1 MPKDPVCGM
10 EVSPSKAAGSTK
22 YKGKTYYFC
31 SPACKKKFDA
41 DPARFLRPEP
51 QAPPTREAK
60 GVRKEAATAV
70 LDLPVEGM
78 TCSSCALTI
87 KKGLGA
93 LPGVGEAE
101 VSFADERAAIEYDP
115 TALSPH
121 HIIKAI
127 EKLGYYPRI
136 ERVVLPIEGM
146 TCATCAQKI
155 EKALRSL
162 EGVIKASVNLAA
174 EEAVVEYSPLKVS
187 LTDLKRAVASA
198 GAYRVVEVKEEPL
211 REAYYLSLKRRFV
224 ISALLTVLIFIG
236 SLHRFFPLIRT
247 ISPTYIYYAL
257 FVLTTP
263 VLFWVGSTFL
273 RGAWVALKHRSA
285 DMNTLVAVGTT
296 AAYLYSTAGTFYPSL
311 FARGGLELHVY
322 YDTAAAI
329 ITLILLGKLLES
341 RAKARASQAIRKLMD
356 LQVKTARVRRGDKEV
371 DIPVEEVQIGDLVVV
386 RPGEKV
392 PVDGMVREGSS
403 AVDESMLTGESIPVE
418 KKPGD
423 EVIGATINKT
433 GSFVFETTKV
443 GKETFLAQVIK
454 LVREAQGSKAP
465 IQRLADRIAGI
476 FVPAVVLIAVITFSV
491 WYFLGPVPSLT
502 YALLNFVA
510 VLIIACPC
518 ALGLATPTAI
528 MVGTGK
534 GAEYGILIK
543 GGESLE
549 IAHKLNTIIFD
560 KTGTLTIGKPMVTD
574 IIPADSLSSGELL
587 KLAATAEKGS
597 EHPLGRAIIER
608 AEQEGIELGVYEEF
622 QAIPGKGI
630 RVRLNGKE
638 VLVGNLKL
646 MEEEGIDLKG
656 AEGQARE
663 LAQLGK
669 TPMFVSL
676 NHRIAGIIAIADTL
690 KENAPAVA
698 RQLIKGMGL
707 EVVMLSGDNS
717 RTATAIARQ
726 AGIQQVLAEVLPGD
740 KAKEVQRLQ
749 RKGKMVAMVGDGI
762 NDAPALAQADVG
774 IALGSGTDVA
784 VESSDI
790 TLIGDNLQGV
800 PSAIQLSKKTM
811 RTIKQNLF
819 WAFAYNTLGIPIA
832 AGILYPWW
840 GILLNPMVAAAAMA
854 FSSVSVVSNSLRLR
868 RFQPRMSDES

>member
-1 MPKDPVCGM
+1 MPRDPVCGM
-10 EVSPSKAAGSTK
+10 EVSPSQAAGSSK

-31 SPACKKKFDA
+31 SPSCKKKFDA
-41 DPARFLRPEP
+41 DPTRFLRPKP
-51 QAPPTREAK
+51 QAPAIREAK
-60 GVRKEAATAV
+60 EVKKERASAV
-70 LDLPVEGM
+70 LDLPVQGM

-87 KKGLGA
+87 KKGLSS
-93 LPGVGEAE
+93 LPGVSDAE
-101 VSFADERAAIEYDP
+101 VKFADERAAIKYDP
-115 TALSPH
+115 AALSPH

-162 EGVIKASVNLAA
+162 DGVIKASVSLAA
-174 EEAVVEYSPLKVS
+174 EEAVVEYTPLKVS

-198 GAYRVVEVKEEPL
+198 GAYRVVELKEEPL
-211 REAYYLSLKRRFV
+211 REAYYLRLKRRFV
-224 ISALLTVLIFIG
+224 ISAVLAGLIFIG
-236 SLHRFFPLIRT
+236 SMHRFFPLISA

-257 FVLTTP
+257 FALTTP
-263 VLFWVGSTFL
+263 VLLWAGFPFL

-285 DMNTLVAVGTT
+285 DMNTLVAVGTSS
-296 AAYLYSTAGTFYPSL
+296 AYLYSAIATFYPSL
-311 FARGGLELHVY
+311 FTRGGLELHVY
-322 YDTAAAI
+322 YDTAAVI

-356 LQVKTARVRRGDKEV
+356 LQVKTARVRRGDKEI
-371 DIPVEEVQIGDLVVV
+371 DIPIEEVQIGYLVVV
-386 RPGEKV
+386 RPGERV
-392 PVDGMVREGSS
+392 PVDGIIKKGSS
-403 AVDESMLTGESIPVE
+403 AVDESMLTGESLPVD
-418 KKPGD
+418 KSPGD

-443 GKETFLAQVIK
+443 GRETFLAQVIK

-476 FVPAVVLIAVITFSV
+476 FVPAVVLTAVITFTI
-491 WYFLGPVPSLT
+491 WYLLGPSPALT

-534 GAEYGILIK
+534 GAEYGTLIK

-549 IAHKLNTIIFD
+549 IAHKLNTIVFD

-574 IIPADSLSSGELL
+574 IIPADSLSSAELL
-587 KLAATAEKGS
+587 NLAATAEKGS

-608 AEQEGIELGVYEEF
+608 AEQEGIELGATEEF
-622 QAIPGKGI
+622 QALPGMGVW
-630 RVRLNGKE
+630 VRLKEKE

-646 MEEEGIDLKG
+646 MQEEGVDLKG
-656 AEGQARE
+656 AEHQARE
-663 LAQLGK
+663 LAQQGK
-669 TPMFVSL
+669 TPMFIAL
-676 NHRIAGIIAIADTL
+676 NHRMMGVIAIADTL

-698 RQLIKGMGL
+698 RQLKEMGL
-707 EVVMLSGDNS
+707 QVVMLSGDNF
-717 RTATAIARQ
+717 RTANAIARQ

-740 KAKEVQRLQ
+740 KAREVQRIQ
-749 RKGKMVAMVGDGI
+749 QKGKIVAMVGDGI

-784 VESSDI
+784 LEASDI

-800 PSAIQLSKKTM
+800 PSAIQLSKRTM

-819 WAFAYNTLGIPIA
+819 WAFAYNVVGIPIA

>member
-1 MPKDPVCGM
+1 MSKDPVCGM

-22 YKGKTYYFC
+22 YKGETYYFC
-31 SPACKKKFDA
+31 SLACKKKFDA

-51 QAPPTREAK
+51 EAPPTKEIEKEEAIAK
-60 GVRKEAATAV
+60 LE
-70 LDLPVEGM
+70 LPVEGM

-87 KKGLGA
+87 KKGLGS

-101 VSFADERAAIEYDP
+101 VSFADERASVRYDP
-115 TALSPH
+115 ATISPNQL
-121 HIIKAI
+121 IEAIKG
-127 EKLGYYPRI
+127 LGYYPRI

-155 EKALRSL
+155 EKALRTL
-162 EGVIKASVNLAA
+162 DGVIKANVNLAA

-187 LTDLKRAVASA
+187 LSDLKRAVASA
-198 GAYRVVEVKEEPL
+198 GAYRVVEVKEELL
-211 REAYYLSLKRRFV
+211 REAYYLSLKRRFI
-224 ISALLTVLIFIG
+224 ISALLAGLIFIG
-236 SLHRFFPLIRT
+236 SMHRFFPLIRT

-263 VLFWVGSTFL
+263 VLFWAGFPFL

-296 AAYLYSTAGTFYPSL
+296 SAYLYSAIATFYPYL
-311 FARGGLELHVY
+311 FTRGGLRIAVY
-322 YDTAAAI
+322 YDTTAAI
-329 ITLILLGKLLES
+329 ITLILLGKVLES

-392 PVDGMVREGSS
+392 PVDGVVREGASTI
-403 AVDESMLTGESIPVE
+403 DESMLTGESLPVE
-418 KKPGD
+418 KKTGD

-476 FVPAVVLIAVITFSV
+476 FVPAVVLIAIVTFVI
-491 WYFLGPVPSLT
+491 WYFLGPFPSLT

-560 KTGTLTIGKPMVTD
+560 KTGTLTLGKPMVTD
-574 IIPADSLSSGELL
+574 IIPTDTLSSAELL

-597 EHPLGRAIIER
+597 EHPIGRAIVER
-608 AEQEGIELGVYEEF
+608 AEGEGVELGTSEEF
-622 QAIPGKGI
+622 QALPGKGI

-646 MEEEGIDLKG
+646 MQEEGIDLKG
-656 AEGQARE
+656 ADHQASE
-663 LAQLGK
+663 LAQQGK
-669 TPMFVSL
+669 TTMFVAL
-676 NHRIAGIIAIADTL
+676 NHQIAGVIAIADTL

-698 RQLIKGMGL
+698 QQLIKGMEL
-707 EVVMLSGDNS
+707 EVVMLSGDNR
-717 RTATAIARQ
+717 RTANAIAKQ
-726 AGIQQVLAEVLPGD
+726 AGIQQVIAEVLPAD

-749 RKGKMVAMVGDGI
+749 QKRKMVAMVGDGI

-784 VESSDI
+784 LETADI

-800 PSAIQLSKKTM
+800 PSAIQLSKRTM

-868 RFQPRMSDES
+868 RFQPRLPDEIS